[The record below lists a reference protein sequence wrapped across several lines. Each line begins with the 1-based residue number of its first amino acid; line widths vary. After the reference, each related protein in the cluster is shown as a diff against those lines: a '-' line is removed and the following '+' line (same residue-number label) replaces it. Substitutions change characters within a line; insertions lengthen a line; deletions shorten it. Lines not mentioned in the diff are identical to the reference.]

1 MFYKWG
7 HFAYRHRRI
16 IPVLVIALIVA
27 MQVLFGSKLGERLSQ
42 EGWEDPG
49 ADSTAAAAIEQETFG
64 RDNSGDVIVLVSSP
78 EGVDRQELIDAA
90 NAHTTSLREQYP
102 DQIDHI
108 TSYFERPNPQ
118 LVNDDHTKAFAAI
131 GLKGDGEQT
140 LKDLRTIKPA
150 LEDMELPGATVQI
163 AGATAVADAL
173 DEGMAGD
180 IARAEKVGLIFVAVI
195 LLFVFGGVVA
205 AGMPLIVGILSILGS
220 LSLLA
225 VLAKYQQVNIFSQS
239 IITLLGLGLA
249 IDYGLFMVSRFRE
262 ELDRGHEVEEAV
274 AVTTN
279 TAGKT
284 VFFSALM
291 VGVALS
297 GLLMFPQAFLKS
309 VAYGAMSAVVLA
321 AVISVAVLPALFGML
336 GPRIDMWSVRRR
348 SSRRDGEIENKAWY
362 KIPRW
367 AMRHAK
373 AVVVGCAALLLLL
386 TVPIVG
392 ISFGGIN
399 ETYLP
404 PTQETRQAQDEF
416 NEEFPAFRTDPVK
429 LVVTGANNEQLVDIV
444 VQARQV
450 EGLAAPLK
458 PAHATQDGT
467 TVLSAPLADRTEG
480 ADVVKQLRN
489 IDAPDGVQTYVSG
502 TPAMEVESI
511 EALLKRLPWMALYMV
526 IATFLL
532 MALVFGSV
540 ILPAKAVIM
549 NVLGIGATLGF
560 LTAVFVDGIGAG
572 ALNFTPGPLMS
583 PILVLIISILYGL
596 STDYEVF
603 LVSRMVEARQ
613 NGESTDEAIARG
625 TARTGGIITA
635 AAAIMIV
642 VAAAFALSEIVM
654 MKYIAYGMIFSLAL
668 DATLIRLLFVPAVM
682 HLLREDNWWAPQWV
696 KRAAGALG
704 EGSRLPEPAAGETP
718 ITGVVPD
725 IQPGRAGV
733 SVSEDASLVPFQQ
746 LMRDLEE
753 RRALEQLKKKELER

>member
-1 MFYKWG
+1 VFYKWG
-7 HFAYRHRRI
+7 HFAYRHRRV

-140 LKDLRTIKPA
+140 LKDMRTIKPA

-262 ELDRGHEVEEAV
+262 ELDRGREVEEAV

-297 GLLMFPQAFLKS
+297 GLLMFPQAFL
-309 VAYGAMSAVVLA
+309 
-321 AVISVAVLPALFGML
+321 
-336 GPRIDMWSVRRR
+336 
-348 SSRRDGEIENKAWY
+348 
-362 KIPRW
+362 
-367 AMRHAK
+367 
-373 AVVVGCAALLLLL
+373 
-386 TVPIVG
+386 
-392 ISFGGIN
+392 
-399 ETYLP
+399 
-404 PTQETRQAQDEF
+404 
-416 NEEFPAFRTDPVK
+416 
-429 LVVTGANNEQLVDIV
+429 
-444 VQARQV
+444 
-450 EGLAAPLK
+450 
-458 PAHATQDGT
+458 
-467 TVLSAPLADRTEG
+467 
-480 ADVVKQLRN
+480 
-489 IDAPDGVQTYVSG
+489 
-502 TPAMEVESI
+502 
-511 EALLKRLPWMALYMV
+511 
-526 IATFLL
+526 
-532 MALVFGSV
+532 
-540 ILPAKAVIM
+540 
-549 NVLGIGATLGF
+549 
-560 LTAVFVDGIGAG
+560 
-572 ALNFTPGPLMS
+572 
-583 PILVLIISILYGL
+583 
-596 STDYEVF
+596 
-603 LVSRMVEARQ
+603 
-613 NGESTDEAIARG
+613 
-625 TARTGGIITA
+625 
-635 AAAIMIV
+635 
-642 VAAAFALSEIVM
+642 
-654 MKYIAYGMIFSLAL
+654 
-668 DATLIRLLFVPAVM
+668 
-682 HLLREDNWWAPQWV
+682 
-696 KRAAGALG
+696 
-704 EGSRLPEPAAGETP
+704 
-718 ITGVVPD
+718 
-725 IQPGRAGV
+725 
-733 SVSEDASLVPFQQ
+733 
-746 LMRDLEE
+746 
-753 RRALEQLKKKELER
+753 

>member
-7 HFAYRHRRI
+7 HFAYRHRRV

-140 LKDLRTIKPA
+140 LKDLRAIKPA

-262 ELDRGHEVEEAV
+262 ELDRGREVEEAV

-348 SSRRDGEIENKAWY
+348 SSRRDDEIENNAWY

-373 AVVVGCAALLLLL
+373 AVVVGCAVLLLLL

-458 PAHATQDGT
+458 PSHATQDGT

-704 EGSRLPEPAAGETP
+704 EGSRLPAPAAGETP

-725 IQPGRAGV
+725 TQPGRAGV